1 MVLLVSILAI
11 DGKEDFF
18 EGSNRNTIAF
28 YLQLIKLFVKVL
40 KELLEHAFLFLW
52 NHKSYFT

>member
-1 MVLLVSILAI
+1 MVLLVSILGI

-40 KELLEHAFLFLW
+40 KELLEHASLFLW